1 MKFQVQQINCDPINE
16 NPGAQIQKA
25 DWPQIFVSLF
35 MTLPFPEKYD
45 SLFFTEAKE
54 MSSYISVCVMVI
66 FLTQHG
72 RQNDKNWKKRYN
84 KIEFGKEELS
94 GWWKQHENFPPFVS
108 LFFGIYFFN
117 SLCIRCRKRANY
129 AKRKLKI

>member
-1 MKFQVQQINCDPINE
+1 
-16 NPGAQIQKA
+16 
-25 DWPQIFVSLF
+25 

-72 RQNDKNWKKRYN
+72 RQNDRTERRDTIK
-84 KIEFGKEELS
+84 
-94 GWWKQHENFPPFVS
+94 
-108 LFFGIYFFN
+108 
-117 SLCIRCRKRANY
+117 
-129 AKRKLKI
+129 